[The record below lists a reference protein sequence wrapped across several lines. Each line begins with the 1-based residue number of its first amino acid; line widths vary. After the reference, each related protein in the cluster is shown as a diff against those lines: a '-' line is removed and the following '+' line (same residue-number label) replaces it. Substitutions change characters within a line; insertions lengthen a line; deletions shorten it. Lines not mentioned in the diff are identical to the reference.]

1 MNATLRFDGGCR
13 PTNPGPAACAWV
25 IKAPN
30 GDLIVQGSKF
40 IGHATNNVA
49 EYFGL
54 VGGLAAALRHGVTD
68 LIVVSDSKLV
78 ISQMNQSYRVK
89 HSGLRILWE
98 QAKELAAR
106 FRTIVFAWQRRA
118 NNTEADAL
126 CTAEI
131 KAHEGEPE
139 TPFPG
144 DLKLPEEYELGDG
157 IQMSMRRE
165 PWFGRNV

>member
-1 MNATLRFDGGCR
+1 MKATLRFDGGCR

-30 GDLIVQGSKF
+30 GDPIAQGSKF

-54 VGGLAAALRHGVTD
+54 IGGLACALRHGVTD
-68 LIVVSDSKLV
+68 LLVVSDSKLV
-78 ISQMNQSYRVK
+78 TSQMNQSYRVR
-89 HSGLRILWE
+89 HTGLRILWQ
-98 QAKELAAR
+98 QAKELAAQ
-106 FRTIVFAWQRRA
+106 FRTVVFAWQRRA
-118 NNTEADAL
+118 NNGEADAL

-131 KAHEGEPE
+131 KAHEGEVDV
-139 TPFPG
+139 PFPG
-144 DLKLPEEYELGDG
+144 DLQMPEEYEIGEG

-165 PWFGRNV
+165 GWWGRA

>member
-25 IKAPN
+25 VKAPN
-30 GDLIVQGSKF
+30 GDVLTQGSKF

-54 VGGLAAALRHGVTD
+54 IGGLAAALRCGVTN

-78 ISQMNQSYRVK
+78 VSQMNQSYKVK
-89 HSGLRILWE
+89 HAGLRILWE
-98 QAKELAAR
+98 QAKELAR
-106 FRTIVFAWQRRA
+106 QFQTIVYAWQRRA
-118 NNTEADAL
+118 NNHEADAL

-131 KAHEGEPE
+131 EAHKDEVDV
-139 TPFPG
+139 PFPG
-144 DLKLPEEYELGDG
+144 NLQLPEEFNVGESG

-165 PWFGRNV
+165 GWWGTA

>member
-30 GDLIVQGSKF
+30 GDLITQGSKF
-40 IGHATNNVA
+40 IGRATNNVA

-78 ISQMNQSYRVK
+78 VSQMNQSFKVK
-89 HSGLRILWE
+89 HPGLRILWE
-98 QAKELAAR
+98 QAKELAAK
-106 FRTIVFAWQRRA
+106 FTTIVYAWQRRA
-118 NNTEADAL
+118 NNHEADAL

-131 KAHEGEPE
+131 EAHRAEVDV
-139 TPFPG
+139 PFPG
-144 DLKLPEEYELGDG
+144 NLDLPEEFKVGDCT
-157 IQMSMRRE
+157 QMSMRRE
-165 PWFGRNV
+165 GWWGNA